1 MVAAALYDVEVAHS
15 RRERIDYAFK
25 HRVFLWLV
33 DLDELPALPRW
44 LRPFA
49 RFQSRDH
56 LGVPTRT
63 IRQNLDA
70 YLADHGIRCSR
81 ILMLANARSLG
92 HVFNPLTVF
101 WCYNDAA
108 LACVVAEVHNT
119 YGERHCYLLFPTRP
133 GAPAPTRSS
142 TSRRSST
149 SAAST

>member
-1 MVAAALYDVEVAHS
+1 MVAAALNDAEVAHS

-49 RFQSRDH
+49 RFEARDH
-56 LGVPTRT
+56 LGVPSRT

-70 YLADHGIRCSR
+70 FLALHGVDLHGGRV
-81 ILMLANARSLG
+81 LMLANARSLG

-101 WCYNDAA
+101 W
-108 LACVVAEVHNT
+108 
-119 YGERHCYLLFPTRP
+119 
-133 GAPAPTRSS
+133 
-142 TSRRSST
+142 
-149 SAAST
+149 